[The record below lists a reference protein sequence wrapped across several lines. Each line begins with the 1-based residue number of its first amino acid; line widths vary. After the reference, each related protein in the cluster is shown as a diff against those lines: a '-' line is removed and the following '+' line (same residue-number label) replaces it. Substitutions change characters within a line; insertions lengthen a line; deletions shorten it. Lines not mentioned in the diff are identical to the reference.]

1 MDLNLAKRMGYN
13 PKVKLRDQTA
23 NWSTPRA
30 IYGEHSGMVDKDHLT
45 GQAIEALR
53 ENRYSNGDTATWP
66 TPGTTINTKT
76 YRVRA
81 DGRQGLTLEG
91 RVTLWQTPVAYSAR
105 YRRQVRQKV
114 RGERLLPAR
123 AEDGI
128 WATPIGRDYKD
139 GAMDPEAPT
148 PTNSILGRQVL
159 RTGLPVPTNGTSGP
173 ESSSGGPSS
182 RRPPSRPRL
191 NPRFVTWLQGFPQ
204 GWADPERRIER
215 ANFALWEMRSS
226 RQVRRTLSG
235 SSGPDSRTTD

>member
-45 GQAIEALR
+45 GQAI
-53 ENRYSNGDTATWP
+53 DM
-66 TPGTTINTKT
+66 
-76 YRVRA
+76 
-81 DGRQGLTLEG
+81 
-91 RVTLWQTPVAYSAR
+91 WQTPVAYSAR

-114 RGERLLPAR
+114 RGERLLPAQ